1 MKNGHIEVA
10 KMIKE
15 AVKEKMKMVALKKVT
30 KQVKNQVVL
39 KQLGSERE
47 R

>member
-15 AVKEKMKMVALKKVT
+15 AVKDEMLALKKVT

-39 KQLGSERE
+39 KQLGLERE

>member
-10 KMIKE
+10 KMIKD
-15 AVKEKMKMVALKKVT
+15 AVKEKMFALKKVT

>member
-15 AVKEKMKMVALKKVT
+15 AVKEQLKAK
-30 KQVKNQVVL
+30 KIISHQENNQAFLMAQKNEQGHI
-39 KQLGSERE
+39 K
-47 R
+47 

>member
-10 KMIKE
+10 KMIKD
-15 AVKEKMKMVALKKVT
+15 AVKEKMLDLKKVT

-39 KQLGSERE
+39 KQLESERE